1 MTSLAAAPRHHGLP
15 HAGLPRWRQL
25 LGWLRRLRT
34 LVRALS
40 VTALTLI
47 LWAGATTP
55 GCPGPGVAG
64 PGGLGPAGTG
74 GYVTVAP
81 KARPTA

>member
-1 MTSLAAAPRHHGLP
+1 MTSLAAAPRRHGLP

-25 LGWLRRLRT
+25 LRWLERLRA

-40 VTALTLI
+40 VTALTL
-47 LWAGATTP
+47 LLGAGATTP
-55 GCPGPGVAG
+55 GCPGPGAPG
-64 PGGLGPAGTG
+64 PGVLDPAGTG